1 MGARFGS
8 FRARTMS
15 ERAQG
20 GGAGGVASNHQDRRE
35 DRRGDAGLT
44 FRAVGI
50 PALAGA
56 LASAPRK
63 PAPGRDHGRSA
74 SATAAR
80 QDVDTD
86 DMVALRSRN

>member
-20 GGAGGVASNHQDRRE
+20 GGAGGVASNHQ

>member
-1 MGARFGS
+1 
-8 FRARTMS
+8 MS

-20 GGAGGVASNHQDRRE
+20 CGAGRAGGNHQGG
-35 DRRGDAGLT
+35 RGDAGLT

-63 PAPGRDHGRSA
+63 PASDQGHGRPSSA
-74 SATAAR
+74 AAAR

-86 DMVALRSRN
+86 DTVALRSRN